1 MHSFFFYRNQK
12 NTDTA
17 QKGALQELKVAV
29 QPNISVKG
37 WPTEA
42 GSAALAGFKA
52 LEDAAVVER
61 LSGQGASI
69 VGSVKMSEFGFGL
82 KDSRA
87 GSALKDKAADVELML
102 DMAGEARLAAARAS
116 VCGFKPS
123 YGLISRLGL
132 IGLIPSMEA
141 CGILAHD
148 IKSIRE
154 ILQTIAGP
162 DERDF
167 SLPDEKLPDFSAL
180 KIEPK
185 KTTLGVIAEVLNN
198 IPAKERKAFDTEID
212 ELKKDGFQ
220 IKELSFPDF
229 SRFLLVHQMAGSVEA
244 SSCAGR
250 FDSVRYGQRVPGA
263 KNWNEMYLQSRGA
276 AFGTLLKSYL
286 FQGAFF
292 QFERYRAYEDA
303 CRLRARLV
311 QDMQKINEQADFL
324 IFPTLNS
331 TASNNPESLADL
343 YAQFI
348 YTMFANITGQPALY
362 LPSSSGSK
370 HPGIQLA
377 GPRLADGRLLALGDY
392 LLSNRQGGKS

>member
-1 MHSFFFYRNQK
+1 MDSIFFYQNPEQS
-12 NTDTA
+12 A
-17 QKGALQELKVAV
+17 GSGKGAMQKLKVAV

-61 LSGQGASI
+61 LSGAGAVLI
-69 VGSVKMSEFGFGL
+69 GSTAMSEFGFGL
-82 KDSRA
+82 KGSQA
-87 GSALKDKAADVELML
+87 GCALGKKSADVELML
-102 DMAGEARLAAARAS
+102 DMAGEARLAAAREG

-123 YGLISRLGL
+123 YGLISRIGL
-132 IGLIPSMEA
+132 VGLIPSMES

-148 IKSIRE
+148 IKSVRDVLE
-154 ILQTIAGP
+154 TIAGP

-167 SLPDEKLPDFSAL
+167 SLPDEKMPDFSAQD
-180 KIEPK
+180 IEPA
-185 KTTLGVIAEVLNN
+185 KTTLGIIPEVVNGL
-198 IPAKERKAFDTEID
+198 PSDQREAFAKICDA
-212 ELKKDGFQ
+212 LKKDGFQ

-229 SRFLLVHQMAGSVEA
+229 SHFLLVHQIVGSVEA

-250 FDSVRYGQRVPGA
+250 YDSVRYGQRVPGA

-292 QFERYRAYEDA
+292 QFEKYDAYDDA

-311 QDMQKINEQADFL
+311 KEMQTVAGQADAL
-324 IFPTLNS
+324 ILPTV
-331 TASNNPESLADL
+331 NPAADLQKDSLADL
-343 YAQFI
+343 YAQFA
-348 YTMFANITGQPALY
+348 YTAFANVTGRPAL
-362 LPSSSGSK
+362 
-370 HPGIQLA
+370 HIPGANGAGVQLSA
-377 GPRLADGRLLALGDY
+377 KRLNDGRLLSLGQY
-392 LLSNRQGGKS
+392 LLSHRQGGKS

>member
-1 MHSFFFYRNQK
+1 MDSIFFYQNPEQS
-12 NTDTA
+12 A
-17 QKGALQELKVAV
+17 GSGKGAMQKLKVAV

-61 LSGQGASI
+61 LSGAGAVLI
-69 VGSVKMSEFGFGL
+69 GSTAMSEFGFGL
-82 KDSRA
+82 KGSQA
-87 GSALKDKAADVELML
+87 GCALGKKSADVELML
-102 DMAGEARLAAARAS
+102 DMAGEARLAAAREV

-123 YGLISRLGL
+123 YGLISRIGL
-132 IGLIPSMEA
+132 VGLIPSMET
-141 CGILAHD
+141 CGILARD

-154 ILQTIAGP
+154 ILKTIAGP

-167 SLPDEKLPDFSAL
+167 SLPDEKMPDFSAQD
-180 KIEPK
+180 IEPA
-185 KTTLGVIAEVLNN
+185 KTTLGI
-198 IPAKERKAFDTEID
+198 IPDVVNGLPSDQREAFAKICDA
-212 ELKKDGFQ
+212 LKKDGFQ

-229 SRFLLVHQMAGSVEA
+229 SHFLLVHQIVGSVEA

-250 FDSVRYGQRVPGA
+250 YDSVRYGQRVPGA

-292 QFERYRAYEDA
+292 QFEKYDAYDDA

-311 QDMQKINEQADFL
+311 KEMQTVAGQADAL
-324 IFPTLNS
+324 ILPTV
-331 TASNNPESLADL
+331 NPAADLQKDSLADL
-343 YAQFI
+343 YAQFA
-348 YTMFANITGQPALY
+348 YTAFANVTGRPAL
-362 LPSSSGSK
+362 
-370 HPGIQLA
+370 HIPGANGAGVQLSA
-377 GPRLADGRLLALGDY
+377 KRLNDGRLLSLGQY
-392 LLSNRQGGKS
+392 LLSHRQGGKS